1 MHPVEMNKKAV
12 RVLEEWDPF
21 HLGPDQYAAETADVV
36 AFLQGAIHPSDV
48 AHHIQRVYE
57 HSFIEWIPLEKC
69 MDIAYKLIAL
79 KLSVT
84 CSI

>member
-1 MHPVEMNKKAV
+1 MHQIDMNKQAV
-12 RVLEEWDPF
+12 RILGEWDPF
-21 HLGPDQYAAETADVV
+21 QIGADLYAAEAADVV

-48 AHHIQRVYE
+48 AHHIQMVYE
-57 HSFIEWIPLEKC
+57 HSFEEWIPLEKC
-69 MDIAYKLIAL
+69 VEISYKLIAL